1 MSSVEARRLVLY
13 AKMEGAF
20 GFSSTKTEVA
30 SQPQPS
36 EGLDFPLSLLGAT
49 AYLVINGMLES
60 LLVTHLQ
67 KRRRLHKAL
76 VRLRDAKMKR
86 DAVTE
91 SWRVV
96 GCI

>member
-1 MSSVEARRLVLY
+1 
-13 AKMEGAF
+13 
-20 GFSSTKTEVA
+20 VA

-36 EGLDFPLSLLGAT
+36 EGLDFPLSLLEAT
-49 AYLVINGMLES
+49 AYLVINDMLES

-86 DAVTE
+86 EAVME
-91 SWRVV
+91 S
-96 GCI
+96 